1 MTSEERVWQAARFL
15 HEAHRERAPYLPL
28 PDGMSPQD
36 ISEAYDIQEAF
47 HELLKPE
54 RGAIVGYKVALT
66 TTVMQQMVG
75 FGHPASGAIFASGVN
90 HSPAAIKASV
100 QAGVRPCT
108 QQGSSVT

>member
-15 HEAHRERAPYLPL
+15 HEAHRERTSYQPL
-28 PDGMSPQD
+28 PDEMSPRD

-75 FGHPASGAIFASGVN
+75 FGLGRHFHQRS
-90 HSPAAIKASV
+90 
-100 QAGVRPCT
+100 
-108 QQGSSVT
+108 